1 MTRNKLVSDNCSVN
15 VCYWNDELYAITE
28 TPFIRK
34 IDPTTL
40 NPIGK
45 KVTHTSRYFKTPK

>member
-34 IDPTTL
+34 IDPITL
-40 NPIGK
+40 NTIGK
-45 KVTHTSRYFKTPK
+45 KVKICISNLH